1 MNHSATS
8 TSYSVG
14 ELASLVVGRVVGNSD
29 APVTGI
35 NRIDAAQAGEATFL
49 STDKYSK
56 FLAITRATCVITTAE
71 LAGNAPSR
79 LTLIIVPDAYRA
91 FVQVMQRFYPPF
103 MMKSGMR
110 HPAAVIEEG
119 AQVHSSASVGPG
131 CVINEGCIVGPNVQ
145 LFANVVLYRDVSVDA
160 DTIIHAN
167 VSVGQGTQIGKR
179 CIIHA
184 GAVIGAD
191 GFGFLENSDGSFEK
205 IPQVGIVFIG
215 DDVEV
220 GSNTTIDRAAVGATS
235 ISSGVKLDNLIHIA
249 HGVSIGEDT
258 AIAAQAGVSGST
270 TLGKRN
276 RIAGQV
282 GLIGHIQTADDVI
295 VEAQSGVSKS
305 ITLPGHY
312 FGSPAKEHRTALRME
327 AALRRLPDL
336 LNEFRELQKIV
347 AELTETK

>member
-1 MNHSATS
+1 MNHTAAS
-8 TSYSVG
+8 TSYSVT
-14 ELASLVVGRVVGNSD
+14 ELASLVGGHVVGN
-29 APVTGI
+29 AAVPVTGI
-35 NRIDAAQAGEATFL
+35 NRIDSAQAGEATFL
-49 STDKYSK
+49 STAKYSK
-56 FLAITRATCVITTAE
+56 FLAITKASCVITTAE
-71 LAGNAPSR
+71 FASGAPLG

-91 FVQVMQRFYPPF
+91 FVQVMQRFYSPF
-103 MMKSGMR
+103 MMNSGMR
-110 HPAAVIEEG
+110 YSTAVIEEG
-119 AQVHSSASVGPG
+119 AQVDATASIGPG
-131 CVINEGCIVGPNVQ
+131 CVISDGCIVGPNVQ
-145 LFANVVLYRDVSVDA
+145 LFANVVLYRNVSVGA
-160 DTIIHAN
+160 DTIIHSN
-167 VSVGQGTQIGKR
+167 VSVGQGTHIGSR
-179 CIIHA
+179 CIIHP

-205 IPQVGIVFIG
+205 IPQVGIVIIG

-220 GSNTTIDRAAVGATS
+220 GSNTTIDRAAVGATI

-249 HGVSIGEDT
+249 HGVSIGQDT

-336 LNEFRELQKIV
+336 LHEFRELQKIV
-347 AELTETK
+347 AELTESK